1 MYNMHSVYRNKTE
14 HSVEVSRSW
23 ANNMHELTKNNS
35 KRSVFSKTNCVCYA
49 CCRMNEGI
57 LYFPWWFQFSVSL
70 IRSFIVFQHSVFFNE
85 LLLKHIFDMIWVMF
99 FYSLKF
105 RILKQKLNDNGDG
118 DVDDSSLFSVFWFFN
133 IDEKGYFI

>member
-1 MYNMHSVYRNKTE
+1 M
-14 HSVEVSRSW
+14 
-23 ANNMHELTKNNS
+23 
-35 KRSVFSKTNCVCYA
+35 
-49 CCRMNEGI
+49 
-57 LYFPWWFQFSVSL
+57 
-70 IRSFIVFQHSVFFNE
+70 FFNE